1 MIPEFHSQMIAHRLD
16 ELLAE
21 ADAYRLVREARDAE
35 REERPKAKR
44 RRSLFGK
51 IIPA

>member
-1 MIPEFHSQMIAHRLD
+1 MMPEFHSQLIASRTA
-16 ELLAE
+16 ELQTE
-21 ADAYRLVREARDAE
+21 ADNYRLVREAQRA
-35 REERPKAKR
+35 AKKHPENKP

>member
-1 MIPEFHSQMIAHRLD
+1 MIPEFHSQMIAYRLE

-21 ADAYRLVREARDAE
+21 ANASRLVREAQEADKKL
-35 REERPKAKR
+35 PKAKR